1 MNASSITRLPPER
14 PVDPLAISLL
24 AAIKAAC
31 ERLDTRFV
39 LAGATA
45 RDIQFMH
52 LHGVRA
58 PTATRDVDVAVCAVS
73 WQFHQR
79 MIDELLATG
88 EFIRDAKAQQKL
100 IFQRKSDTHGLQL
113 DLVPFGPI
121 EAPPGEIVWPPDGD
135 FVMNVLGFQEAV
147 DTAQQ
152 IEIGAG
158 VVVPVATIP
167 AFVLLKL
174 MAWQDRRT
182 KKNTDASDLLFVLRQ
197 YFHAGNDVRVYDEA
211 MDLLGA
217 CNYDVRIACAGL
229 LGREARDV
237 AQPETRAAVRAILQT
252 PAILALLKADLIA
265 RAATLAFGEFV
276 DDSDDLLDA
285 FAAQFLSDTP
295 DQSALGQG

>member
-1 MNASSITRLPPER
+1 MNASSITSLPPER
-14 PVDPLAISLL
+14 PVEPLTIPLL
-24 AAIKAAC
+24 AAVKVAC
-31 ERLDTRFV
+31 ERLSTRFV

-58 PTATRDVDVAVCAVS
+58 PTATRGVDLAICAVS
-73 WQFHQR
+73 WKFHQR

-88 EFIRDAKAQQKL
+88 EFTRDAKAQQKL
-100 IFQRKSDTHGLQL
+100 IFKRKGDTHDVQL

-121 EAPPGEIVWPPDGD
+121 EAPPGEIAWPPGGD
-135 FVMNVLGFQEAV
+135 IVMNVLGFQEAV

-152 IEIGAG
+152 IEIHAG
-158 VVVPVATIP
+158 VVVPVVTIP

-197 YFHAGNDVRVYDEA
+197 YFHAGNDVRVYNDA
-211 MDLLGA
+211 LDLLDA
-217 CNYDVRIACAGL
+217 CDYNAEIACAGL
-229 LGREARDV
+229 LGRDARDV
-237 AQPETRAAVRAILQT
+237 ARPETRAAVRAILQT
-252 PAILALLKADLIA
+252 PEKLSLLKADLVA

-276 DDSDDLLDA
+276 DDSDALLDA
-285 FAAQFLSDTP
+285 FAEQFLSDAP
-295 DQSALGQG
+295 PPNVQG